1 MKLKIQ
7 SVFSKSFE
15 RYGKVLTGYDTK
27 ELLAKLEDSTPM
39 PADSTVYEPGDNGLE
54 SLPVAKEFSLN
65 AYGGMPIQIGY
76 CNGFNTKLN
85 CFEYHRGSELNIPSR
100 DIILLLASVDEIKK
114 GKISSRKTKAF
125 RVPAGTVVQ
134 IYETT
139 LHYAPCCNI
148 DGGKVS
154 DGFRVVIVLPK
165 DTNTEKP
172 EISPKNLEDKL
183 LWAKNKWL
191 IAHDGTNEA
200 KSGAWVGLTGE
211 NIDISKISE

>member
-7 SVFSKSFE
+7 SVFSDAFVP
-15 RYGKVLTGYDTK
+15 YGKVLTGYDTK
-27 ELLAKLEDSTPM
+27 DLLAKLEDSTPM
-39 PADSTVYEPGDNGLE
+39 PADSTVYEPGDAGLE
-54 SLPVAKEFSLN
+54 ALPVAKEFSTN

-100 DIILLLASVDEIKK
+100 DIILLLASVNDIKK
-114 GKISSRKTKAF
+114 GKISTRKTKAF

-134 IYETT
+134 VYETT
-139 LHYAPCCNI
+139 LHYAPCCDI
-148 DGGKVS
+148 KDGKPT
-154 DGFRVVIVLPK
+154 DGFRVIIVLPK

-172 EISPKNLEDKL
+172 TISEKNLEDKF

-191 IAHDGTNEA
+191 LAHAGTNEA
-200 KSGAWVGLTGE
+200 KNGAWVGLTGK
-211 NIDISKISE
+211 NIDIAEN

>member
-15 RYGKVLTGYDTK
+15 KYGKVLTGYDTSA
-27 ELLAKLEDSTPM
+27 LLAKLEESTPM
-39 PADSTVYEPGDNGLE
+39 PPDSTVYEPGDNGLE
-54 SLPVAKEFSLN
+54 SLPVAKEFSIN
-65 AYGGMPIQIGY
+65 AYGGMPIQVGY

-100 DIILLLASVDEIKK
+100 DIILLLASVDEIKN
-114 GKISSRKTKAF
+114 GCISSRATKAF

-139 LHYAPCCNI
+139 LHYAPCCDIKN
-148 DGGKVS
+148 GKVS
-154 DGFRVVIVLPK
+154 EGFRVVIVLPK

-172 EISPKNLEDKL
+172 
-183 LWAKNKWL
+183 
-191 IAHDGTNEA
+191 
-200 KSGAWVGLTGE
+200 
-211 NIDISKISE
+211 